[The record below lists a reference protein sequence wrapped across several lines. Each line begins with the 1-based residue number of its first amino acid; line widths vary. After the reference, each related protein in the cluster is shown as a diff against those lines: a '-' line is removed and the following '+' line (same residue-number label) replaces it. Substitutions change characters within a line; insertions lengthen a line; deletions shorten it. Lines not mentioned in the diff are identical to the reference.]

1 MRILSITVGGF
12 RNIEKTTFELGGIV
26 GLVSANNY
34 GKTNVLDA
42 ISFAIDFMQASL
54 RERSNMMGVVGCM
67 PLSPKLADDCFTF
80 AIELEDPDLGEYR
93 FVRYGFSFAWA
104 KDDGGGRSIVDETL
118 EINSKRGGLWSSYL
132 KRSEGKFRASHDT
145 RYFRSMNLE
154 GSQLAIDVLTSIDD
168 IDINP
173 AIRLIK
179 QVSCGVCDSLDAAG
193 RYSSVPFEFVDS
205 SSEEQGVM
213 FDDDDLPRALY
224 RLKLADPERFETFRY
239 AVLALFPDFE
249 DISVNAYEVRQET
262 KDRLG
267 FFGTTVSPEGADGLR
282 SDGVPFHIRDEL
294 YKVSVSSRHLNQPV
308 NISMMSTG
316 TKRMIWLI
324 ANVVIAGRQG
334 ASLIGV
340 EEIETSIHPRMI
352 QELLEIIDENLGNTG
367 MIVTSHSP
375 YLIQYL
381 KPRCLY
387 VGVPNEEGIA
397 SFKKVRDQAMPSL
410 MKAARERGFGFGEYL
425 FSLMSS
431 DEDGALVLSSY
442 LED

>member
-193 RYSSVPFEFVDS
+193 RYSSVPFEFVD
-205 SSEEQGVM
+205 
-213 FDDDDLPRALY
+213 
-224 RLKLADPERFETFRY
+224 
-239 AVLALFPDFE
+239 
-249 DISVNAYEVRQET
+249 
-262 KDRLG
+262 
-267 FFGTTVSPEGADGLR
+267 
-282 SDGVPFHIRDEL
+282 
-294 YKVSVSSRHLNQPV
+294 
-308 NISMMSTG
+308 
-316 TKRMIWLI
+316 
-324 ANVVIAGRQG
+324 
-334 ASLIGV
+334 
-340 EEIETSIHPRMI
+340 
-352 QELLEIIDENLGNTG
+352 
-367 MIVTSHSP
+367 
-375 YLIQYL
+375 
-381 KPRCLY
+381 
-387 VGVPNEEGIA
+387 
-397 SFKKVRDQAMPSL
+397 
-410 MKAARERGFGFGEYL
+410 
-425 FSLMSS
+425 
-431 DEDGALVLSSY
+431 
-442 LED
+442 

>member
-12 RNIEKTTFELGGIV
+12 RNIEKTTFELGGT
-26 GLVSANNY
+26 SAWFLRTIM
-34 GKTNVLDA
+34 GRLTCSMLSPLQSILCRRA
-42 ISFAIDFMQASL
+42 FAKFGHD
-54 RERSNMMGVVGCM
+54 GVVGCM

-267 FFGTTVSPEGADGLR
+267 FFGATVSPEGADGLEAMAFL
-282 SDGVPFHIRDEL
+282 S
-294 YKVSVSSRHLNQPV
+294 
-308 NISMMSTG
+308 ISEMSC
-316 TKRMIWLI
+316 TK
-324 ANVVIAGRQG
+324 
-334 ASLIGV
+334 
-340 EEIETSIHPRMI
+340 
-352 QELLEIIDENLGNTG
+352 
-367 MIVTSHSP
+367 
-375 YLIQYL
+375 
-381 KPRCLY
+381 
-387 VGVPNEEGIA
+387 
-397 SFKKVRDQAMPSL
+397 
-410 MKAARERGFGFGEYL
+410 
-425 FSLMSS
+425 
-431 DEDGALVLSSY
+431 
-442 LED
+442 